1 MELRREGHACH
12 STPHFPQSVA
22 SFAAPPTPPPWPAV
36 ESGPLSNDF
45 HSSAVKIIKYTPGWV
60 HSFFIMLN
68 GEGHQGEI

>member
-1 MELRREGHACH
+1 MHATAH
-12 STPHFPQSVA
+12 PTFHKVLHLLQL
-22 SFAAPPTPPPWPAV
+22 PPTPPPWPAV